1 MTITPIYSQNLWHT
15 LNHARASAG
24 QRREECAAL
33 EHLLLALISDPDAA
47 EVMRACG
54 VDLGK
59 LRDAVTR
66 FLPGPKDNVVAAGEE
81 LPELSADVEALL
93 ERAMT
98 HATSAARDV
107 VTSADV
113 LVQIFA
119 EPTAHFLREQG
130 MTRYDAT
137 MYIRRRTSSQSDGA
151 PPLQDESAESHE
163 ATGSQSMFRVLL
175 LNDDFTPMEF
185 VVHVLERI
193 FDKDRETATQIM
205 LHTHNHGIA
214 ECGTYP
220 FAVADTKAEEL
231 RDLARKHEHPLRCLV
246 EAAP

>member
-1 MTITPIYSQNLWHT
+1 
-15 LNHARASAG
+15 
-24 QRREECAAL
+24 
-33 EHLLLALISDPDAA
+33 
-47 EVMRACG
+47 MRACG

-59 LRDAVTR
+59 LRDAVTC
-66 FLPGPKDNVVAAGEE
+66 FLPDPKGNVVVAGEE
-81 LPELSADVEALL
+81 LPELSADIEALL

-98 HATSAARDV
+98 DATSAARDV

-137 MYIRRRTSSQSDGA
+137 MYISRRTSSQSDGA
-151 PPLQDESAESHE
+151 PSQDESAESHE
-163 ATGSQSMFRVLL
+163 AIGSQPMFRVLL

-220 FAVADTKAEEL
+220 FAVADTKAKEL
-231 RDLARKHEHPLRCLV
+231 RDLAREHEHPLRCLV